1 MITDDF
7 EKNQDWDWVIPIWI
21 YMARSWVELEDRQ
34 KLRDDDNL
42 FKYVMHRLRR
52 TWSHSDTK
60 DIVHKFIEDYFKE
73 KELEK

>member
-1 MITDDF
+1 M
-7 EKNQDWDWVIPIWI
+7 
-21 YMARSWVELEDRQ
+21 ELEDRQ

-52 TWSHSDTK
+52 TWLHSDTK

-73 KELEK
+73 KGLEKE